1 MKRIAIL
8 AVGVLALVAA
18 PVAAQDQLTSDPTLP
33 TTRTGTR
40 GAAFL
45 GLGVGARAQAMA
57 GAYTALAD
65 DISALYWNTAGI
77 GNLEGFT
84 AGFSSSALYAD
95 LDLNHTYVGAVLP
108 VGLSRVGLSINML
121 SSGEMYWADESF
133 PNPGPYGEDFNPTR
147 TTFEWNS
154 MAVGLHYARPITD
167 RLTFGGAGKLITEG
181 INNASA
187 SFFGADL
194 GARFETGLYGLTLG
208 ATLQNIGSNGRM
220 EGVEL
225 TQKLNTSNS
234 ETQIGSSN
242 RILEFQTQTM
252 EVELPTAFRFSV
264 MASLIGDASSII
276 SPNPDNNLRLVWDLS
291 DAVNTDLMTAV
302 GLEYAFRD
310 MAFLRVGKQWANE
323 AQISYDF
330 TRNASL
336 GGGLRVPVGDFGRV
350 MLDYAYTAMGDL
362 DNVQVF
368 SIQVGF

>member
-1 MKRIAIL
+1 MKRIAIV

-65 DISALYWNTAGI
+65 DISALYWNSAGI

-84 AGFSSSALYAD
+84 AGVSSSSLYAD
-95 LDLNHTYVGAVLP
+95 LDINHTFVGVVMPL
-108 VGLSRVGLSINML
+108 GLSRIGLSVNML
-121 SSGEMYWADESF
+121 SSGEMLWTDESY
-133 PNPGPYGEDFNPTR
+133 PNPGEFGDDVNPTR
-147 TTFEWNS
+147 TSFEWNS

-167 RLTFGGAGKLITEG
+167 RLTFGGAGKYITEG
-181 INNASA
+181 INNAEA
-187 SFFGADL
+187 SFVGADL

-208 ATLQNIGSNGRM
+208 ATLQNIGTNGRM
-220 EGVEL
+220 EGFEL
-225 TQKLNTSNS
+225 RQKLDTRSS
-234 ETQIGSSN
+234 ESQIGASN
-242 RILEFQTQTM
+242 RILEYETQTT
-252 EVELPTAFRFSV
+252 EVELPTAFRFSI

-276 SPNPDNNLRLVWDLS
+276 SPNPDSNLRLVWDLT

-310 MAFLRVGKQWANE
+310 LAFLRVGKQWTNE

-330 TRNASL
+330 TRSASI
-336 GGGLRVPVGDFGRV
+336 GGGLRVPVGDLGRIA
-350 MLDYAYTAMGDL
+350 LDYAYTNMGDL

-368 SIQVGF
+368 SLQVGF